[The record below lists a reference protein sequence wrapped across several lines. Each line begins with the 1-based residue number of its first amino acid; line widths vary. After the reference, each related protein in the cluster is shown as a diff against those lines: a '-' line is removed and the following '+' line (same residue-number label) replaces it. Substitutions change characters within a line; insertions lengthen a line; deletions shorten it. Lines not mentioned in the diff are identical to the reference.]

1 MASVP
6 AGGVSYAVIRL
17 RRARLPRVR
26 PERCISTWTMKARCR
41 SHAPAAAVA
50 AVLLGHSP
58 LAFVTG
64 FIFTE
69 KYYARRPSGLHQA
82 IKSEVLRE
90 SDTCSVESLGIDIPS
105 GLRQTL
111 TANTQSA
118 IHKRFWIVDNSGST
132 SLDDGHCLL
141 TSNDNGDEECSRW
154 DEISET
160 VESHIHLASSL
171 GAPSEFRL
179 LNPPKNGGPLVRGP
193 HRFRVGYGLNTPSQA
208 SKDRKRARNI
218 MLRNEPSG
226 RTPLPDS
233 IREVRRDIIDM
244 LPTLEEEGSK
254 VCIVIATDGQN
265 TNKHNCGIEVQE
277 KERQEDLV
285 AALDSLRG
293 LPVCVVIRLC
303 TDWQPTLT
311 FYNELDKRL
320 DWLDIDVLDDHISE
334 AEEVFEHNPWLT
346 YARPLHR
353 MREMGQDCRYFDLL
367 DERPFC
373 RREVKEFCALL
384 FGCSDLIYYDWESF
398 PREVDRL
405 QKNERKQWNPK
416 TNSLTRWIDIKSL
429 ASVPEE

>member
-1 MASVP
+1 
-6 AGGVSYAVIRL
+6 
-17 RRARLPRVR
+17 
-26 PERCISTWTMKARCR
+26 MKARCR

-69 KYYARRPSGLHQA
+69 NNYMYARRPSGLHQA

-90 SDTCSVESLGIDIPS
+90 SDTCSVGSLGIDIPS

-111 TANTQSA
+111 MANTQSA

-277 KERQEDLV
+277 EERQEDLV

-384 FGCSDLIYYDWESF
+384 FGCSDLIYCDWESF
-398 PREVDRL
+398 AREVDRL

-416 TNSLTRWIDIKSL
+416 TNSFRRWIDIKSL

>member
-1 MASVP
+1 MLQVMKS
-6 AGGVSYAVIRL
+6 
-17 RRARLPRVR
+17 RRRR
-26 PERCISTWTMKARCR
+26 R
-41 SHAPAAAVA
+41 SHAAALAAAG
-50 AVLLGHSP
+50 VLLGHSSSS
-58 LAFVTG
+58 LTFVTA
-64 FIFTE
+64 FIFTDNN
-69 KYYARRPSGLHQA
+69 YARHAHVNLQPSALHQA
-82 IKSEVLRE
+82 VKSEVLRE

-111 TANTQSA
+111 MANTQSA
-118 IHKRFWIVDNSGST
+118 IRKRFWIVDNSGST
-132 SLDDGHCLL
+132 SLDDGRCLL
-141 TSNDNGDEECSRW
+141 TSSDNGDEECSRW
-154 DEISET
+154 DEITET

-179 LNPPKNGGPLVRGP
+179 LNPPKNGGLLVRGP

-265 TNKHNCGIEVQE
+265 TNKHNCGLEFQE
-277 KERQEDLV
+277 EERQEDLV

-303 TDWQPTLT
+303 TDFEPILS
-311 FYNELDKRL
+311 FYNDLDRRL
-320 DWLDIDVLDDHISE
+320 DWLDIDVLDDHLSE
-334 AEEVFEHNPWLT
+334 ADEVFEHNPWLT

-384 FGCSDLIYYDWESF
+384 FGCSDLIYCDWNSF
-398 PREVDRL
+398 AREVDRL
-405 QKNERKQWNPK
+405 QKTERKQWNPK
-416 TNSLTRWIDIKSL
+416 TNSLTHWIDIESL
-429 ASVPEE
+429 SSVPEE

>member
-1 MASVP
+1 M
-6 AGGVSYAVIRL
+6 
-17 RRARLPRVR
+17 RRRSR
-26 PERCISTWTMKARCR
+26 R
-41 SHAPAAAVA
+41 SHAPAAVVA
-50 AVLLGHSP
+50 AGVLLGQSS
-58 LAFVTG
+58 LALVTA

-69 KYYARRPSGLHQA
+69 NNYYARHVNLRPSGLHQA

-160 VESHIHLASSL
+160 VNAHIHLASSL

-218 MLRNEPSG
+218 MLRNDPSG

-265 TNKHNCGIEVQE
+265 TNKHNCGLEIQE
-277 KERQEDLV
+277 EERQEDLV

-293 LPVCVVIRLC
+293 LPVFVVIRLT
-303 TDWQPTLT
+303 TDFQPILD
-311 FYNELDKRL
+311 FYNDLDKRL

-384 FGCSDLIYYDWESF
+384 FGCSDLIYCTNWDSF
-398 PREVDRL
+398 TREVDRL
-405 QKNERKQWNPK
+405 QKQERKHWNPK
-416 TNSLTRWIDIKSL
+416 TKSKTHWVDIEGL
-429 ASVPEE
+429 ALVPEE

>member
-1 MASVP
+1 
-6 AGGVSYAVIRL
+6 
-17 RRARLPRVR
+17 
-26 PERCISTWTMKARCR
+26 MKARRR

-69 KYYARRPSGLHQA
+69 NSYARHVIPPVARRSTHARGGLYRA

-111 TANTQSA
+111 MANTQSA

-132 SLDDGHCLL
+132 FLDDGHCLL
-141 TSNDNGDEECSRW
+141 TLNDNGDEECSRW

-160 VESHIHLASSL
+160 VESHIHLASLL

-277 KERQEDLV
+277 EERQEDLV

-293 LPVCVVIRLC
+293 LPVFVVIRLC
-303 TDWQPTLT
+303 IDWQPTLT

-384 FGCSDLIYYDWESF
+384 FGCSDLIYCDWESF